1 MPPLEAVLAWLHFV
15 CIFALVGT
23 LVSELALYRR
33 RMDLARLTTLR
44 RVDAWYG
51 ISAGLVIVSG
61 ILRVSFGFKGAAFY
75 LHNPIFWTKM
85 GFFVAIALL
94 SIPPTIHYIRLGG
107 RADASGQ
114 VTVDPGGYRRMWA
127 LLGVEVV
134 LLACIPFLAALLA
147 LGIPGF

>member
-1 MPPLEAVLAWLHFV
+1 MPPLEALLAWFHFV

-23 LVSELALYRR
+23 LVSEVVLYRR
-33 RMDLARLTTLR
+33 QMDLARLTTLR
-44 RVDAWYG
+44 RVDTWYG
-51 ISAGLVIVSG
+51 ITAALVVASG
-61 ILRVSFGFKGAAFY
+61 ILRVSFGLKGAAFY

-94 SIPPTIHYIRLGG
+94 SIPPTIHYIRLAG
-107 RADASGQ
+107 RADASGM
-114 VTVDPGGYRRMWA
+114 VTVDDDGYRRMWA

-147 LGIPGF
+147 LGLPGF

>member
-1 MPPLEAVLAWLHFV
+1 MPPLEALLAWFHFV

-23 LVSELALYRR
+23 LVSEMALYRR
-33 RMDLARLTTLR
+33 HLDLARLTPLR
-44 RVDAWYG
+44 RVDMWYG
-51 ISAGLVIVSG
+51 ISAGLVILSG
-61 ILRVSFGFKGAAFY
+61 ILRVGFGLKGAAFY

-107 RADASGQ
+107 RADASGK

-147 LGIPGF
+147 LGLPGF